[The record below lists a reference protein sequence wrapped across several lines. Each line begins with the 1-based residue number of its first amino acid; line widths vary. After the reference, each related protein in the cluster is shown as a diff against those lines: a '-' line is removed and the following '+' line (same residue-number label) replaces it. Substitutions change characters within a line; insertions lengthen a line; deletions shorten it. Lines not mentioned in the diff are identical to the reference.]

1 MARKF
6 AQYLLPNADKLKN
19 KRGLAIL
26 GIWMEKHPH
35 LFSFQR
41 KRIALGFSIGM
52 GIGVIPIPIQIVLSL
67 FACYF
72 FKANIPATILASF
85 IVNPLT
91 YPLILALILQIG
103 AMIYSVDFY
112 SINFP
117 SFSLLFNNPH
127 LWWSETHI
135 ILQQVGILI
144 LIGTP
149 ITGLLFSSVSYWL
162 IRLGWYFSVVLQWKK
177 RHKNKNNIS
186 SEEFLSTD
194 SIE

>member
-6 AQYLLPNADKLKN
+6 AQYLLPNVDKLKN

-52 GIGVIPIPIQIVLSL
+52 GIGVIPIPVQVFLSI
-67 FACYF
+67 FICYF
-72 FKANIPATILASF
+72 LRANIPATILAAF

-103 AMIYSVDFY
+103 AMIYNIDFY

-117 SFSLLFNNPH
+117 SFTLLFTNPH
-127 LWWSETHI
+127 LWWAETHI
-135 ILQQVGILI
+135 ILQQAGILI

-177 RHKNKNNIS
+177 RHKNKNTSI
-186 SEEFLSTD
+186 EEVLSTKTLD
-194 SIE
+194 